1 MRVYFKKG
9 YILVISESI
18 VKSVGKLQGIPYA
31 KGMAFFPFILLREY
45 KYASQQIIN
54 HELIHFRQEL
64 EMLIIG
70 FYIFRTV
77 EKLYIRIIKKKRGLD
92 AYLLLST
99 EQEAYL
105 FSNSLDYLRKRKAYS
120 FFKYLKQKNQMH
132 FGSPDSGVIYIN
144 GVEQRMY

>member
-31 KGMAFFPFILLREY
+31 KGMAFFPFIFLREY

-70 FYIFRTV
+70 FYIFRIV
-77 EKLYIRIIKKKRGLD
+77 EKLYIRIIKKKKGLE

-105 FSNSLDYLRKRKAYS
+105 FSNSLDYLRKR
-120 FFKYLKQKNQMH
+120 
-132 FGSPDSGVIYIN
+132 
-144 GVEQRMY
+144 